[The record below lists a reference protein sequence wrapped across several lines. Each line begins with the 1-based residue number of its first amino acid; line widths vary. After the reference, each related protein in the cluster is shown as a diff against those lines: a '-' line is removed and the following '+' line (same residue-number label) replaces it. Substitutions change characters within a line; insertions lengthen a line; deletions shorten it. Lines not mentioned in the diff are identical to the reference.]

1 MKKIISFACLAFFSM
16 LLAGCGD
23 KNTITYDLKAGKAT
37 ASGFEFQAPDL
48 TGVGY
53 MEIMEEIRKNCKL
66 DISTIAI
73 NLNSDGKYTTEVCK
87 NGITYKLI
95 NAK

>member
-1 MKKIISFACLAFFSM
+1 MILSVFSIFAMILS
-16 LLAGCGD
+16 GCGD
-23 KNTITYDLKAGKAT
+23 KNTITYDVKAGKAT
-37 ASGFEFQAPDL
+37 ASGFESDEEPDL
-48 TGVGY
+48 RGVGY

-66 DISTIAI
+66 DIPTIAI